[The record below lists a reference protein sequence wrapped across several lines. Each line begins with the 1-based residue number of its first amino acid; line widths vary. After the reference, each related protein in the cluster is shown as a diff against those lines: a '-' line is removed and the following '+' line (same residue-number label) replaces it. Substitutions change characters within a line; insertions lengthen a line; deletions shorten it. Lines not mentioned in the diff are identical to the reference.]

1 MLPALQPSQKAVWS
15 LGFLWGLRFRG
26 RTGAAT
32 AFALSGAHQCNLQ
45 NRFGIL
51 SEEGNYVREIMCDQ
65 RKYKKVGEEAI
76 WLAYTVSLSR
86 LFFSQLGFSLAA
98 ALLPVLLLLPEALL
112 LLQSQCDPQGPSLL
126 LLDLGAV

>member
-1 MLPALQPSQKAVWS
+1 MLPLPLLSV
-15 LGFLWGLRFRG
+15 GLASV
-26 RTGAAT
+26 TYK
-32 AFALSGAHQCNLQ
+32 

-51 SEEGNYVREIMCDQ
+51 SEGNYVREIMCDQ

-98 ALLPVLLLLPEALL
+98 AVLPVLLLLPEALL